1 MSSQQ
6 GININETT
14 SIDRS
19 NASYFFAEKNYSMS
33 NPVRDSSVNFKI
45 QPTTSMAGPADISKS
60 TKFVFEI
67 KRDQY
72 GIIDLK
78 DSQFEVSG
86 LLQGQQ
92 GDDTRKYKLG
102 CGWLLSLFESA
113 VLKIDECVVSNNRNC
128 GAFADS
134 LAVLTHSK
142 YELTEGISAKSGNLI
157 NKIQQVPI
165 YYTATLPQI
174 TLTAPIGAGP
184 VGNSIACTCT
194 NADVALAAF
203 KPGTYYLPCTKA
215 AEKGV
220 TFNTGRFKIV
230 IAGNRA
236 VTITLEGCRGTAT
249 ENITGVVAPAG

>member
-60 TKFVFEI
+60 TKYVFEI

-102 CGWLLSLFESA
+102 WGWCRIS
-113 VLKIDECVVSNNRNC
+113 V
-128 GAFADS
+128 
-134 LAVLTHSK
+134 
-142 YELTEGISAKSGNLI
+142 GIRS
-157 NKIQQVPI
+157 
-165 YYTATLPQI
+165 
-174 TLTAPIGAGP
+174 
-184 VGNSIACTCT
+184 
-194 NADVALAAF
+194 
-203 KPGTYYLPCTKA
+203 
-215 AEKGV
+215 
-220 TFNTGRFKIV
+220 
-230 IAGNRA
+230 
-236 VTITLEGCRGTAT
+236 
-249 ENITGVVAPAG
+249 